1 MKYIPYGRQYIDKK
15 DLSNVLST
23 LHSDYLTTGPLV
35 EKFELAFQKKF
46 KVIVY
51 PLYENWVDLGI
62 LSKLKRE
69 RKRNKVF

>member
-1 MKYIPYGRQYIDKK
+1 MDMDQLLR
-15 DLSNVLST
+15 ST
-23 LHSDYLTTGPLV
+23 I
-35 EKFELAFQKKF
+35 KKKF

-69 RKRNKVF
+69 RKRNKDF